1 MITDAKMASSEGSE
15 TMLAEEDVMTY
26 ITVLMTK
33 IKGDFSHN
41 EQEEGYGRHERR
53 R

>member
-1 MITDAKMASSEGSE
+1 MHCSNLAEEASVPQLMITDAKMGFFPKAVK

-33 IKGDFSHN
+33 IKGGF
-41 EQEEGYGRHERR
+41 
-53 R
+53 